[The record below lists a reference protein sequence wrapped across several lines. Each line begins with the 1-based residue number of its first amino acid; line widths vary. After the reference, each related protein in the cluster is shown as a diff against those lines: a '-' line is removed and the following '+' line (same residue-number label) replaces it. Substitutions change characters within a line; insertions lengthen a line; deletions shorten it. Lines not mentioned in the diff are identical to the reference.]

1 MLCIVQLAGAVS
13 EDDTK
18 KSLWSSSAKV
28 GGGSSSFFAETL
40 QRLESVTKM
49 SRPMAVRMMKIAIRY
64 SVLATS
70 VVKLDI
76 VQ

>member
-1 MLCIVQLAGAVS
+1 MLCVVQLAGAVS
-13 EDDTK
+13 VDDTK
-18 KSLWSSSAKV
+18 KSLWWSSAKV

-64 SVLATS
+64 SILATS
-70 VVKLDI
+70 VDKLG
-76 VQ
+76 